1 MSKLATYGGIAAML
15 LASQTAHAN
24 DEVRFKIDEYG
35 WELMQADGKCTAR
48 AFLEGPTGQ
57 GVLELQKRSPR
68 DTFQAVLAG
77 PGLSKPANVQGRLED
92 WVPTSRL
99 ALDEAPLPV
108 SAVGWLEGTSRNTGA
123 TFSLSTSRIS
133 FQELNALKMFPV
145 DLNVPESSAEV
156 QQTRS
161 QRFASVTGIYL
172 DNLFREP
179 VAVETGALTSMMELM
194 DACTDKIVESWGI
207 SPTTEGSLSR
217 RARPLDYI
225 RMVDELTKAFPNW
238 HQRPG
243 TAELVTFRVML
254 DARGYVTDCIT
265 YSDSGADARLTRV
278 TCDVLK
284 NKVRYEP
291 ALDAESTPVASYY
304 TNSIVYAVGAGQR
317 WSQYPLIPTE
327 SSRKP
332 QVQTQ

>member
-1 MSKLATYGGIAAML
+1 MSKLATYGGIAAIL
-15 LASQTAHAN
+15 LASQTAHAK

-35 WELMQADGKCTAR
+35 WELVQADGKCTAR

-68 DTFQAVLAG
+68 DHFRVVVAG
-77 PGLSKPANVQGRLED
+77 PGLSKPANVQWRLED
-92 WVPTSRL
+92 WAPTSRL
-99 ALDEAPLPV
+99 AQDDIPQKL
-108 SAVGWLEGTSRNTGA
+108 SAVGWLEGTSRYTGA
-123 TFSLSTSRIS
+123 TFNLTTSPLSLPEDPNPRVSST
-133 FQELNALKMFPV
+133 
-145 DLNVPESSAEV
+145 EV
-156 QQTRS
+156 QSTRS

-194 DACTDKIVESWGI
+194 DACTDKIVESWGV
-207 SPTTEGSLSR
+207 SPTTERTLSR
-217 RARPLDYI
+217 RARPVDFK
-225 RMVDELTKAFPNW
+225 RMSDALIQAFPGGN
-238 HQRPG
+238 QRLG

-284 NKVRYEP
+284 NKVQYEP

-304 TNSIVYAVGAGQR
+304 TNSIVYAVGAG
-317 WSQYPLIPTE
+317 
-327 SSRKP
+327 
-332 QVQTQ
+332 

>member
-1 MSKLATYGGIAAML
+1 MPKLATCGAVATLL
-15 LASQTAHAN
+15 LATQTAHAK

-57 GVLELQKRSPR
+57 GVLEIQTRSPL
-68 DTFQAVLAG
+68 DTFRVVVAG
-77 PGLSKPANVQGRLED
+77 PGLSKPVNIQGRLED
-92 WVPTSRL
+92 WAPTYRL
-99 ALDEAPLPV
+99 TQDDIPQKL
-108 SAVGWLEGTSRNTGA
+108 SAVGWLEEISPNTGA
-123 TFSLSTSRIS
+123 TFNLTTSPLSS
-133 FQELNALKMFPV
+133 
-145 DLNVPESSAEV
+145 PEEPNPRVSSIEV
-156 QQTRS
+156 QNTRS

-179 VAVETGALTSMMELM
+179 VAVETGALSSMMELM

-207 SPTTEGSLSR
+207 SPATERTLSQ
-217 RARPLDYI
+217 RARPVDFK
-225 RMVDELTKAFPNW
+225 RMADELIESFPSSN
-238 HQRPG
+238 QRPG

-254 DARGYVTDCIT
+254 DARGHVTDCIT

-304 TNSIVYAVGAGQR
+304 TNSIVYAVGAGQS

-327 SSRKP
+327 ASRKP